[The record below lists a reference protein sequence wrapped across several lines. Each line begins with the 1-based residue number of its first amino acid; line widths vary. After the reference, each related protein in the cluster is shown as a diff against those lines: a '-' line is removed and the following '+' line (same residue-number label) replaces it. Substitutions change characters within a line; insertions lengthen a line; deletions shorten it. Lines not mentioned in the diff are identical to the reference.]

1 MADFIASA
9 DIEVDA
15 SADRVWKALTDPDT
29 VEKYFFGARV
39 DTDWK
44 PGSPIVWRGEYQG
57 KSFEDKGEIVAVQKN
72 RLLSVTHFSPLSGL
86 EDDPANYHTLTFT
99 MTERDAVT
107 KVELSQDNNSSQ
119 DEADRSASNWA
130 SMLQGLKGVVE
141 G

>member
-1 MADFIASA
+1 MTDFIASA

-15 SADRVWKALTDPDT
+15 SADQVWKALTDPDS

-39 DTDWK
+39 DTDWN
-44 PGSPIVWRGEYQG
+44 PGSPIVWRGEFQG
-57 KSFEDKGEIVAVQKN
+57 KPFEDKGEIVAVQKN

-99 MTERDAVT
+99 LTERGAGT
-107 KVELSQDNNSSQ
+107 NVELSQDNNSSQ
-119 DEADRSASNWA
+119 DEADRFASNWA
-130 SMLQGLKGVVE
+130 SMLEGLKGVVE